1 MIKILHIFA
10 YVGLVVSILL
20 LYIDNYFSTLTL
32 YIMGLIYL
40 LIGWKEHKAQLKSY
54 KFYLIAGLF
63 ITIITFLGEFI
74 SGYIIQNI

>member
-10 YVGLVVSILL
+10 FVGLVVSILL

-54 KFYLIAGLF
+54 KLYLIAGLF
-63 ITIITFLGEFI
+63 ITIIIFLGEFI

>member
-1 MIKILHIFA
+1 MIKLLHIFA
-10 YVGLVVSILL
+10 FIGLAVSILL

-40 LIGWKEHKAQLKSY
+40 LIGWKEHKAQSKSY
-54 KFYLIAGLF
+54 KFYLIGGLF

-74 SGYIIQNI
+74 SGYIIQSI